1 MNITKFEDLP
11 INDNIKRAIADMGF
25 EEPSPIQAQSIPV
38 ILTGKDVI
46 GQAQTG
52 TGKTAAFS
60 IPVLETIDAND
71 KSLQAIVLC
80 PTRELAIQVS
90 TEIKKLTKYM
100 SGIKT
105 LPVYGGQPID
115 RQIRSLKGGVQVVIG
130 TPGRVIDHINRKTLK
145 LDNVKMVILDE
156 ADEMLDMG
164 FREDIEMILNQTPED
179 RQTTF
184 FSATMPKGILDL
196 TKQFQ
201 KDPEHIKVVR
211 KELTVPNIKQF
222 YIETRRA
229 NKLEVLSRLIDVYNP
244 KLSVVFTN
252 TKRGADELVSD
263 LQARGYFAD
272 ALHGDLKQTQRDI
285 VMDKFRGGTIDILVA
300 TDVAARGIDVDDVEA
315 VFNYDLPQDEEYYVH
330 RIGRTGRAGRN
341 GISFS
346 FVFGKEMRKMRDI
359 EKYTKTK
366 LEKHDIP
373 SIADVEEKK
382 VGVFFKEVKETI
394 EAGHLA
400 KQLQWLES
408 FCNEE
413 DYQTIDVAAALI
425 KLALGEELKEEI
437 VEEKSRD
444 NSRRDGSRREGSRRE
459 QKPTPEGM
467 VRLFVNVGKQQRIK
481 ASDILGA
488 IAGEAGISGKTVGTI
503 DIYDKYTF
511 VEVPKQNVKKVLE
524 SMKNIKIKGNK
535 INIEKANK
543 RRKSN

>member
-11 INDNIKRAIADMGF
+11 ISDNIKRAVIEMGF
-25 EEPSPIQAQSIPV
+25 EEPSPIQSQSIPV
-38 ILTGKDVI
+38 IVSGKDVI

-60 IPVLETIDAND
+60 IPVLEMINPEE
-71 KSLQAIVLC
+71 KNLQAVILC

-90 TEIKKLTKYM
+90 TEIRKIGKYM
-100 SGIKT
+100 HGIKS
-105 LPVYGGQPID
+105 LPVYGGQPIE
-115 RQIRSLKGGVQVVIG
+115 RQIKALKGGVQIVIG

-145 LDNVKMVILDE
+145 MDNVKMVILDE

-164 FREDIEMILNQTPED
+164 FREDIEMILSKTPEE

-184 FSATMPKGILDL
+184 FSATMPKGILEL
-196 TKQFQ
+196 TKKYQ

-211 KELTVPNIKQF
+211 KELTVPNIKQY
-222 YIETRRA
+222 YIETRAA

-252 TKRGADELVSD
+252 TKKGADELVSD

-285 VMDKFRGGTIDILVA
+285 VMDKFRNGTIDILVA

-330 RIGRTGRAGRN
+330 RIGRTGRAGRS

-359 EKYTKTK
+359 ERYTKTK
-366 LEKHDIP
+366 LVKHDIP
-373 SIADVEEKK
+373 SVADVEEKK
-382 VGVFFKEVKETI
+382 VNTFFNQVKEVVE
-394 EAGHLA
+394 EGHLT
-400 KQLQWLES
+400 KQIQWLEN
-408 FCNEE
+408 FCAESDAE
-413 DYQTIDVAAALI
+413 YGVVDIAAALLKI
-425 KLALGEELKEEI
+425 ALGDDEKQEIIEEPSRSRKEGRS
-437 VEEKSRD
+437 KSKD
-444 NSRRDGSRREGSRRE
+444 VKSS
-459 QKPTPEGM
+459 EGM
-467 VRLFVNVGKQQRIK
+467 IRLFINVGRNQRVQAK
-481 ASDILGA
+481 DILGA
-488 IAGEAGISGKTVGTI
+488 IAGEVGIPGKLVGTI

-511 VEVPKQNVKKVLE
+511 VEVPKQNAKKVLE
-524 SMKNIKIKGNK
+524 KMKDIKIKGNK
-535 INIEKANK
+535 INIERANR
-543 RRKSN
+543 RRK